1 MQQGWNLISGHL
13 LDFNVLPDSSL
24 QILHN
29 LHPTLVVYK
38 AGHPT
43 TLRSKNEELR
53 KGERDN
59 YLATS
64 NPANSASSM
73 YVIRGVQWEV
83 VVDHMSHLHVEVK
96 IYPGVILTSNNIHPW
111 IFKWKYTQD
120 YYFQGIIGTQECSIE
135 NISRSG
141 LFKE

>member
-53 KGERDN
+53 KGERDI

-73 YVIRGVQWEV
+73 YVVRRVQWEV
-83 VVDHMSHLHVEVK
+83 EVDHMSHLHVEVK

-120 YYFQGIIGTQECSIE
+120 YYFQGKIGTQECSIE
-135 NISRSG
+135 NISRSD